1 MTIVSDRAVR
11 RRPLG
16 FRQNHTSR
24 RRCLGEGARQIW
36 VMLMACLVLA
46 LPAQLRAADTGP
58 VAGQVAASPEELSV
72 TRPES
77 VTVGGRTL
85 RFHTTAGTITVRDG
99 QGKPRLSTF
108 YTAYTLETDQSHS
121 QRPVTFLFNG
131 GPGSSSLWLHMGSFG
146 PKRVVTPDAAFT
158 APAPYAF
165 AANPN
170 TLIGTTDLVFIDAPG
185 TGYSRALGDARPGD
199 FYSVDAD
206 IDAFVGS
213 IQRYLTKFDRWGSPK
228 FLLGE
233 SYGATRAAMLGY
245 RLQAKGTQ
253 LNGIIL
259 LSAALDIARFD
270 TSLDC
275 FYQSFLPTYA
285 ATTWF
290 HDRVPGGRPAS
301 LADFIAE
308 ARRFT
313 NGPYAAA
320 LAQGNDIPDADLDR
334 VAAAMSRYTG
344 LSPDYIRAARLRV
357 EPDRFR
363 KALLRDRNLALG
375 ELDTRYVGADADPNA
390 AAPDDDP
397 SYRAVQSAYVSSFHE
412 YIGRQIGFR
421 TSLNYNLAASYGG
434 EFTFN
439 YSHRAPNGQL
449 QYVVNALPDLA
460 AALRLNPHLKVLTL
474 SGHYDLSTPF
484 NGTDIDLS
492 RLVVDPAQRTN
503 VATVYF
509 DAGHMAYA
517 SPVALGTVAPA
528 IERFMRDALS
538 PP

>member
-1 MTIVSDRAVR
+1 LGDGLLPRIVGAVQEPGGHAGFDAHGLVY
-11 RRPLG
+11 PL
-16 FRQNHTSR
+16 S
-24 RRCLGEGARQIW
+24 E
-36 VMLMACLVLA
+36 
-46 LPAQLRAADTGP
+46 
-58 VAGQVAASPEELSV
+58 
-72 TRPES
+72 
-77 VTVGGRTL
+77 
-85 RFHTTAGTITVRDG
+85 
-99 QGKPRLSTF
+99 
-108 YTAYTLETDQSHS
+108 
-121 QRPVTFLFNG
+121 
-131 GPGSSSLWLHMGSFG
+131 
-146 PKRVVTPDAAFT
+146 AAFT
-158 APAPYAF
+158 PPAPYSF
-165 AANPN
+165 VANPY

-185 TGYSRALGDARPGD
+185 TGYSRALGDAKAGD

-270 TSLDC
+270 TSQDN

-290 HDRVPGGRPAS
+290 HDRVPGGRPAN
-301 LADFIAE
+301 LADFLIE

-313 NGPYAAA
+313 NGPYAVA
-320 LAQGNDIPDADLDR
+320 LAQGNNLADADLDH
-334 VAAAMSRYTG
+334 VAVMMSRFTG

-357 EPDRFR
+357 EPDQFR
-363 KALLRDRNLALG
+363 KALLRDKNVALG

-390 AAPDDDP
+390 ATPEDDP
-397 SYRAVQSAYVSSFHE
+397 SYRAIQSAYISSFHD

-421 TSLNYNLAASYGG
+421 TGLNYNLAASYGG
-434 EFTFN
+434 DFTFN
-439 YSHRAPNGQL
+439 YSHKAPNGRF

-492 RLVVDPAQRTN
+492 RLMIDPAQQAN
-503 VATVYF
+503 LSTVYF
-509 DAGHMAYA
+509 EAGHMAYV
-517 SPVALGTVAPA
+517 SPAALGTVVSA
-528 IERFMRDALS
+528 IERFMQDSLVYPSCRGCEGRKPAAGK
-538 PP
+538 